1 MRILGIDFGSTRI
14 GFAIGDSE
22 TSIAVPLDVDQITGN
37 DDPVS
42 AVLGRADVRA
52 VGKLVVGM
60 PVSMDG
66 TIGPQGKIVQSFIV
80 ELSKRTK
87 IPVVSWDERLSSVQA
102 DKLLSEIPTNPRK
115 RSKKNRSSNDSI
127 AAMVIL
133 QSYLDSYLSGARETV
148 KDRGKH

>member
-22 TSIAVPLDVDQITGN
+22 TFIAVPLDVEHMTGN
-37 DDPVS
+37 DDPVP
-42 AVLGRADVRA
+42 AVLGRADFRA
-52 VGKLVVGM
+52 VDKLVVGM

-66 TIGPQGKIVQSFIV
+66 TIGPQGKLVQSFIV

-102 DKLLSEIPTNPRK
+102 DKLLSEIPTNSRK
-115 RSKKNRSSNDSI
+115 RSKKHRNSNDSI

-133 QSYLDSYLSGARETV
+133 QSYLDSYLSGAREPV

>member
-52 VGKLVVGM
+52 VDKLVVGM

-102 DKLLSEIPTNPRK
+102 DKLLSEIPTNSRK